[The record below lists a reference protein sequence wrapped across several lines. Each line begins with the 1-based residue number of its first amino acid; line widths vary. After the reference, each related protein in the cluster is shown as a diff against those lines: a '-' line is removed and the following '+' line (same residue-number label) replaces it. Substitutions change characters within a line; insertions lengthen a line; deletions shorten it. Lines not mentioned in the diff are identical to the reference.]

1 MSGNWQRW
9 GSEDER
15 GAAQLLTPAIVRAA
29 AGLVRQ
35 GIVTSLGQPV
45 DARTPVSTGRPS
57 PLHLMSRDGADYEAG
72 ARVLGR
78 SRYSEDVIVLGTHT
92 GTHVDALA
100 HVWYDEQLY
109 NGHPQSSLR
118 SNGATRCGIDKL
130 GPMVGRGVLLDVAAH
145 RGIAALAPGDPIDS
159 AELRA
164 CAAGQ
169 STEVRAADIVLVRT
183 GWWEARGED
192 ELSYFEPE
200 PGIDLD
206 GAEWLADMDVAAVG
220 GDNYA
225 VEALGRDVVGFPV
238 HELLLRD
245 CGIPLIEGLVLGRL
259 VAQSVHEF
267 LFIASPLA
275 LRGATASPLT
285 PLAVH

>member
-1 MSGNWQRW
+1 
-9 GSEDER
+9 
-15 GAAQLLTPAIVRAA
+15 
-29 AGLVRQ
+29 
-35 GIVTSLGQPV
+35 VTELGQQI
-45 DARTPVSTGRPS
+45 DARTPVSVGRPS
-57 PLHLMSRDGADYEAG
+57 PLHLMSRDGGDYEAG

-78 SRYSEDVIVLGTHT
+78 SRYSDDVIVLGTHT

-118 SNGATRCGIDKL
+118 SNGAARCGIDKL
-130 GPMVGRGVLLDVAAH
+130 GPIVGRGVLLDVAAH
-145 RGIAALAPGDPIDS
+145 CGREALAPAHPIHG
-159 AELRA
+159 AGLRA
-164 CAAGQ
+164 CAAEQ

-183 GWWEARGED
+183 GWWGARGED
-192 ELSYFEPE
+192 ERRYFEPE

-206 GAEWLADMDVAAVG
+206 AARWLASMDVAAVG
-220 GDNYA
+220 SDNYA
-225 VEALGRDVVGFPV
+225 VEALGGDVAGFPV

-245 CGIPLIEGLVLGRL
+245 CGIPLIEGLVLDQL
-259 VAQSVHEF
+259 AAQGVHEF
-267 LFIASPLA
+267 LFVASPLA